1 MFTKRFIDS
10 FNTGSQS
17 FKDSP
22 MLLNQQFKFRT
33 LGEIVAMA
41 RLTNEKPL
49 PTRAGVYTGDM
60 SIPRDPFDRIDSRN
74 DAMDRYLD
82 AESQF
87 KDAQSK
93 IVEEQSNAEREAFEK
108 QIREKYQKPE

>member
-10 FNTGSQS
+10 QKTGRKS
-17 FKDSP
+17 FKGSP

-49 PTRAGVYTGDM
+49 PTRAGVYIGDM
-60 SIPRDPFDRIDSRN
+60 SVPRDPFDRIDFRN
-74 DAMDRYLD
+74 DAMDRYAEAETQLKD
-82 AESQF
+82 AES
-87 KDAQSK
+87 KLAEEKAQADR
-93 IVEEQSNAEREAFEK
+93 VAYEK
-108 QIREKYQKPE
+108 QIREKYQKSE

>member
-1 MFTKRFIDS
+1 MFTKRFIDLQK
-10 FNTGSQS
+10 TGNKS

-49 PTRAGVYTGDM
+49 PTRAGVYIGDM

-74 DAMDRYLD
+74 DAMDRFTD
-82 AESQF
+82 AESQL
-87 KDAQSK
+87 KDAESK
-93 IVEEQSNAEREAFEK
+93 MAAEKAAADREAYEEQ
-108 QIREKYQKPE
+108 IRQKYQKSE